1 MLFSEHSNGIDLPR
15 LRPLEVLRLVI
26 SSVGKHGA
34 SVFSCVK
41 LSLRSCKRIWLATS
55 ASFLRFGSSFCSFE
69 KIYTYIYMYINMR
82 NYVHVFD
89 CPQNVQPLSRLGFS
103 GTSGWPF
110 HRSIVPRSPGAEE
123 PRSRKLAMQHAQ
135 EVVSRLDGS
144 PTFSDLPWKLRLTD
158 FSSANGKS
166 PVQIRPFPSGWSRF
180 RQHFIKV
187 VPNQD

>member
-1 MLFSEHSNGIDLPR
+1 
-15 LRPLEVLRLVI
+15 
-26 SSVGKHGA
+26 
-34 SVFSCVK
+34 
-41 LSLRSCKRIWLATS
+41 
-55 ASFLRFGSSFCSFE
+55 
-69 KIYTYIYMYINMR
+69 MR

-89 CPQNVQPLSRLGFS
+89 CPQNVQPLSRLGFQ
-103 GTSGWPF
+103 GPPGG
-110 HRSIVPRSPGAEE
+110 RSIVPSFLVRQE

-180 RQHFIKV
+180 RQHFTKV

>member
-1 MLFSEHSNGIDLPR
+1 
-15 LRPLEVLRLVI
+15 
-26 SSVGKHGA
+26 
-34 SVFSCVK
+34 
-41 LSLRSCKRIWLATS
+41 
-55 ASFLRFGSSFCSFE
+55 
-69 KIYTYIYMYINMR
+69 MYINMR

-187 VPNQD
+187 VPNQDWLDAENAGSQREEWISWFAVREFRGAAKTLWIA

>member
-1 MLFSEHSNGIDLPR
+1 MCSMDSFGSFVFQDISRIFI
-15 LRPLEVLRLVI
+15 LEVTKFAECI
-26 SSVGKHGA
+26 GK
-34 SVFSCVK
+34 
-41 LSLRSCKRIWLATS
+41 
-55 ASFLRFGSSFCSFE
+55 
-69 KIYTYIYMYINMR
+69 
-82 NYVHVFD
+82 
-89 CPQNVQPLSRLGFS
+89 
-103 GTSGWPF
+103 
-110 HRSIVPRSPGAEE
+110 E

-180 RQHFIKV
+180 RQHFTKV